1 MPERTSLQTRRN
13 APKSRAATRGV
24 PPESPAG
31 RRQPESLKSGPE
43 SSRPPNRGG
52 RPGDGGHVA
61 IRQPFW
67 RNAGDQR
74 LSPNSQRRCVRCTA
88 RLPAVL
94 LGSTVQ
100 RVCRVYVHPIFGPQT
115 SARGTCVS
123 TVISGGPKM
132 QEPNGSGRSAEI
144 AQAQGR
150 VSVQADCT
158 VDEALL
164 LMRARAAS
172 GDLSLAYIVAAV
184 LEGTIRFDDD

>member
-1 MPERTSLQTRRN
+1 MTHSPPSSLEAAWANRTFADSMARTDSPQCWHLTT
-13 APKSRAATRGV
+13 AIV
-24 PPESPAG
+24 PPEE
-31 RRQPESLKSGPE
+31 RRTTDQEPRFEANGLCPSARRCKRGETPRSRAQRPEASLRKAPQVGANPKSLKSGPE

-100 RVCRVYVHPIFGPQT
+100 RVCRVYVRPIFGPQT

-123 TVISGGPKM
+123 
-132 QEPNGSGRSAEI
+132 
-144 AQAQGR
+144 
-150 VSVQADCT
+150 
-158 VDEALL
+158 
-164 LMRARAAS
+164 
-172 GDLSLAYIVAAV
+172 
-184 LEGTIRFDDD
+184 